1 MAYFAKLTIIWGQA
15 RVKRQKNHLLD
26 FFFIFIVLT
35 NATFYLKFW
44 PTIVLTVDMFICF
57 EYTVHKGELPVLVA
71 TYLGKKKKKECR
83 SGKRCDLWGLSLIW
97 RMNNSFLIKSCFPRL
112 AWNGQNRHTCTF
124 QFGSWM
130 VFSFLFNEKSVIRSN
145 LCVSTVDCFFD

>member
-15 RVKRQKNHLLD
+15 RVKRQKNHLLVV
-26 FFFIFIVLT
+26 FFFIFIVLS

-44 PTIVLTVDMFICF
+44 PTIVLTVYMFICF
-57 EYTVHKGELPVLVA
+57 EYTVHNGELPVLVA

-124 QFGSWM
+124 QFASWM
-130 VFSFLFNEKSVIRSN
+130 VFSFFFNEKSYSFQFVR
-145 LCVSTVDCFFD
+145 

>member
-71 TYLGKKKKKECR
+71 TYLGKKKECR

-97 RMNNSFLIKSCFPRL
+97 RMNNSFLIKVV
-112 AWNGQNRHTCTF
+112 F
-124 QFGSWM
+124 QDWREM
-130 VFSFLFNEKSVIRSN
+130 AKIDIHVPFSLQAGWFSLFYLMKRVIRSN

>member
-1 MAYFAKLTIIWGQA
+1 MAYFEKLTIIWGQV

-26 FFFIFIVLT
+26 FFFIFIVLS

-71 TYLGKKKKKECR
+71 TYLGKKRKKECR

-97 RMNNSFLIKSCFPRL
+97 RMNNSFLIKVI
-112 AWNGQNRHTCTF
+112 F
-124 QFGSWM
+124 QDWREM
-130 VFSFLFNEKSVIRSN
+130 AKIDIHVPFSLEAGWFSLFYLMKRVIRSN